1 MVGVVII
8 MELGV
13 EIARLWLR
21 LNRTMESARNIV
33 KVLGTFVHMQ
43 RKKKM
48 TTVSTKK
55 STTVMIGFRVHQ
67 ICFAPAKN
75 QQVSL
80 VLFLGCKIEM

>member
-1 MVGVVII
+1 MTIILFGQIWLMVGVVII

-21 LNRTMESARNIV
+21 LNRTMESARDIA

-67 ICFAPAKN
+67 ICFAPA
-75 QQVSL
+75 
-80 VLFLGCKIEM
+80 